1 VRSTLTRTR
10 CSLVLRDASPRTFM
24 IETIVA
30 ILFVLGIVLV
40 MTGPKPSDKKGSD
53 KKGKDSGASSSPTP
67 KAPDSPEK

>member
-1 VRSTLTRTR
+1 
-10 CSLVLRDASPRTFM
+10 M

-40 MTGPKPSDKKGSD
+40 MTGPKRSDKKGD